1 MTPPITVNKWITQG
15 RGLSRVLL
23 QRATSVSLASD
34 VRRKSHFHATDSQG
48 RALEVHL
55 PHGAMLR
62 GDDVL
67 VADDGSLIVV
77 QAAAQPVL
85 LVTPC
90 AEHGS
95 GLDLLRAAYHLGR
108 HRVPLAL
115 TPDHLKLEP
124 DPALAALLRQMH
136 LTVTPADAP
145 FEPEADLDA
154 AMSAPTG
161 HDHGCAH
168 GHDHGHDHHHSH
180 ADAEPSPKVIT
191 VHGAA
196 APHVHGPGCQHD
208 H

>member
-1 MTPPITVNKWITQG
+1 MTTPLTVNKWITEG

-23 QRATSVSLASD
+23 QRATSVSLASQ
-34 VRRKSHFHATDSQG
+34 VRQKRHFHPTDSQG

-62 GDDVL
+62 GGDVL
-67 VADDGSLIVV
+67 VAEDGTLIVV

-95 GLDLLRAAYHLGR
+95 ALDLVRAAYHLGR

-115 TPDHLKLEP
+115 APDHLTLEP
-124 DPALAALLRQMH
+124 DPALATLLRQMH

-145 FEPEADLDA
+145 FEPEAEVDA
-154 AMSAPTG
+154 AIPAPAG

-168 GHDHGHDHHHSH
+168 GHDHARDQTH
-180 ADAEPSPKVIT
+180 AEPSPKVIT

>member
-1 MTPPITVNKWITQG
+1 MTTSLTVNKLISQG
-15 RGLSRVLL
+15 RGLSGVLL
-23 QRATSVSLASD
+23 QRAALVSLTLQ
-34 VRRKSHFHATDSQG
+34 VRQTSHFHATDSQG

-55 PHGAMLR
+55 PHGAEVL
-62 GDDVL
+62 GGDVL
-67 VADDGSLIVV
+67 VAEDGTLIVV

-85 LVTPC
+85 VVTPY

-95 GLDLLRAAYHLGR
+95 ALDLVRAAYHLGR

-115 TPDHLKLEP
+115 APEHLTLEP
-124 DPALAALLRQMH
+124 DPALATLLRQMH

-145 FEPEADLDA
+145 FEPEAEVDA
-154 AMSAPTG
+154 AMPAPAG

-168 GHDHGHDHHHSH
+168 GHDHDHGLDHSH
-180 ADAEPSPKVIT
+180 AHAEPSPKVIA

-196 APHVHGPGCQHD
+196 VPHVHGPGCKHD